1 MAAPWLLSAI
11 ARLTGSVILG
21 GIAGSV
27 TGALKDVPLG
37 VLVGIAC
44 TGVVY
49 VAGGWLLLWPMDA
62 EATHRHA
69 HQEAFNPVVEEL
81 VIVAAARSSSVAAR
95 VSAMAKARVMA
106 SVSSGSRC
114 HRSCKW
120 VVSRSSRCVGVPG
133 PPVQSPATSRR

>member
-1 MAAPWLLSAI
+1 MSEMMLATCRCAGV
-11 ARLTGSVILG
+11 GSP
-21 GIAGSV
+21 
-27 TGALKDVPLG
+27 ALRVRASR
-37 VLVGIAC
+37 V
-44 TGVVY
+44 
-49 VAGGWLLLWPMDA
+49 
-62 EATHRHA
+62 
-69 HQEAFNPVVEEL
+69 

-95 VSAMAKARVMA
+95 VSATAKARVMA